1 LLHQFAKRAAE
12 SALRARIAGRFFAGF
27 WRLWALWRRA
37 ARIIARVFLIPAA
50 AMGTVQHLSLAPH
63 HILQRTHLLLAA
75 LALLALPIF
84 RAAGAAF
91 FKGLQHFLKLGH
103 FAFGIFLAAIARGV
117 FQAAGAAF
125 QFAAIEHA
133 LLRIVGERFIILA
146 LHAFGESFQMAADG
160 FAQFLDATL

>member
-37 ARIIARVFLIPAA
+37 ARIIARIFLIPAA

-63 HILQRTHLLLAA
+63 HILQSTHLLLAA
-75 LALLALPIF
+75 LALLPLAILGPT
-84 RAAGAAF
+84 GAAF
-91 FKGLQHFLKLGH
+91 FQRLQHFLKLGH

-125 QFAAIEHA
+125 QFATIEHA
-133 LLRIVGERFIILA
+133 LLRVVGERFIVFT
-146 LHAFGESFQMAADG
+146 LHTFGEGFQMAADG